1 MPKFKYKAVRDGKE
15 HSGVEEA
22 SDKFA
27 LYKAFQTKGETIISA
42 KEVDTSSRF
51 FQSLSI
57 SFGGVKTPDKIMFAK
72 NLSAMLVAGLSL
84 SRSLSVLSRQIK
96 SKKFKTILESL
107 QEGLNRGQ
115 SFSQTLK
122 DFPQAFST
130 LFVSMVAS
138 GEESGNLSGALRI
151 VGEQLEKT
159 YLLQKKIKGAM
170 MYPGIIFCV
179 MIAIAVLMFIFVV
192 PKLTETFS
200 EFKVELPLSTR
211 IVIGISDALQN
222 NFLIV
227 LIAAIIAGLGL
238 RYYIKSLSGKKVFHR
253 LFLKIPIIGGIVQ
266 EVNSAR
272 LARTLSSLLTSG
284 VDVVSSIGITGEVV
298 QNYHYQAM
306 LKEVAE
312 KVQKGQPLA
321 PLFAEREDLYPVFVG
336 EMIGVGEETGTLSK
350 VLFDIAVYYENEVD
364 QKTKDL
370 STVIEPFLM
379 VFIGAGVG
387 FFALAMIS
395 PIYSISNNI

>member
-27 LYKAFQTKGETIISA
+27 LYKVFQTRGETIVSA
-42 KEVDTSSRF
+42 KEIEKSFNVF
-51 FQSLSI
+51 NKLSI

-72 NLSAMLVAGLSL
+72 NLSAMLIAGLSL

-96 SKKFKTILESL
+96 SKKFKLILQSL
-107 QEGLNRGQ
+107 QDGLNRGQ
-115 SFSQTLK
+115 SFSQSLK
-122 DFPQAFST
+122 EFPQVFST

-138 GEESGNLSGALRI
+138 GEESGNLSGALHI
-151 VGEQLEKT
+151 VGEQIEKT

-179 MIAIAVLMFIFVV
+179 MIAIAILMFVFVV

-211 IVIGISDALQN
+211 VVIGISETLQN
-222 NFLIV
+222 NFIMVLIV
-227 LIAAIIAGLGL
+227 ALIAGIGI
-238 RYYIKSLSGKKVFHR
+238 RYYTKSLQGKKFFHR
-253 LFLKIPIIGGIVQ
+253 LFLKIPIIGHIVQ

-284 VDVVSSIGITGEVV
+284 VDVVGSLGITGEVV

>member
-1 MPKFKYKAVRDGKE
+1 MPQFKYKAVRDGKE
-15 HSGVEEA
+15 YSGVEEA

-27 LYKAFQTKGETIISA
+27 LYKSFQTRGETIVSA
-42 KEVDTSSRF
+42 KEIKKSSNF
-51 FQSLSI
+51 FHTFSI
-57 SFGGVKTPDKIMFAK
+57 SFGGIKTPDKIMFAK

-96 SKKFKTILESL
+96 SKKFKEILDSL

-115 SFSQTLK
+115 SFSQALK

-151 VGEQLEKT
+151 VGEQIEKT
-159 YLLQKKIKGAM
+159 YLLQKKVKGAM
-170 MYPGIIFCV
+170 MYPGIIFGV
-179 MIAIAVLMFIFVV
+179 MIAIAVLMFVFVV

-211 IVIGISDALQN
+211 IVIGISETLQN
-222 NFLIV
+222 NFIIV
-227 LIAAIIAGLGL
+227 LIVGILAAVGI
-238 RYYIKSLSGKKVFHR
+238 RYYMKSLQGKKLFHR
-253 LFLKIPIIGGIVQ
+253 LFLKIPIIGHIVQ

-284 VDVVSSIGITGEVV
+284 VDVVGALGITGEVV
-298 QNYHYQAM
+298 QNYHYQSM

-321 PLFAEREDLYPVFVG
+321 PLFSEREDLYPVFVG